1 MLSKEVQESLD
12 KAEKNMLAYLEEHP
26 ELLEKRIVMGYAN
39 RKFKPNREKLTLFK
53 AKQLEKKVKE
63 KK

>member
-12 KAEKNMLAYLEEHP
+12 KAEREMLAYLEEHP

-39 RKFKPNREKLTLFK
+39 RKFTPNREKK
-53 AKQLEKKVKE
+53 IKGLEKPE
-63 KK
+63 RKKK